1 MAIAGEFGLDLT
13 PEGRAALSML
23 DELED
28 IVVEVGYQA
37 DQMAIDGETSLAEI
51 AYWNHYGTLHKDGSV
66 MIPARPFTD
75 ALQKHPDELAEFSH
89 QAASNLNTAETVAS
103 AIGAQASSMIQDA
116 IRDEDWTPNAPITVD
131 GGWMVNEYGK
141 KMDLSQ
147 SILTEKALQKPLID
161 TGTMRQQCGF
171 RLVKG
176 EK

>member
-1 MAIAGEFGLDLT
+1 
-13 PEGRAALSML
+13 
-23 DELED
+23 
-28 IVVEVGYQA
+28 
-37 DQMAIDGETSLAEI
+37 
-51 AYWNHYGTLHKDGSV
+51 
-66 MIPARPFTD
+66 MIPARPFMD
-75 ALQKHPDELAEFSH
+75 ALQKHPDELAEFSQ

-141 KMDLSQ
+141 NGPVPVHIDGKGS
-147 SILTEKALQKPLID
+147 TKPLID
-161 TGTMRQQCGF
+161 TGTMRQQCEF

>member
-66 MIPARPFTD
+66 MIPARPFMD

-89 QAASNLNTAETVAS
+89 QVASNLNTAETVAS

-141 KMDLSQ
+141 NGPVPVHIDGKGS
-147 SILTEKALQKPLID
+147 TKPLID

>member
-13 PEGRAALSML
+13 PEGTAALSML

-28 IVVEVGYQA
+28 IVVEVGYQ
-37 DQMAIDGETSLAEI
+37 
-51 AYWNHYGTLHKDGSV
+51 SV
-66 MIPARPFTD
+66 MIPARPFMD
-75 ALQKHPDELAEFSH
+75 ALQKHPDELAEFSQ

-116 IRDEDWTPNAPITVD
+116 IRDEDWAPNAPITVE

-141 KMDLSQ
+141 NGPVPVHIDGKGS
-147 SILTEKALQKPLID
+147 TKPLID

-171 RLVKG
+171 RLMKG